1 MKLNI
6 YRFGLASSFSLC
18 CLLAP
23 KTVAAKEFFLSQQNF
38 DYEYQQMTVNSVMEI
53 TETLEINF
61 TNDATYIGKTINN
74 PKHKVAITNS
84 KNAEFQSS
92 ESQVRTGLEAKGG
105 KKPPR
110 KG

>member
-23 KTVAAKEFFLSQQNF
+23 KTVAAQAFFLSLDNNCHG
-38 DYEYQQMTVNSVMEI
+38 YQQMAVNSVMEI
-53 TETLEINF
+53 TDILDINF
-61 TNDATYIGKTINN
+61 TNDATYIGKTTNN

-92 ESQVRTGLEAKGG
+92 ESQVRAGLEAKGG

>member
-23 KTVAAKEFFLSQQNF
+23 KTVAAQGFFLFSDNF
-38 DYEYQQMTVNSVMEI
+38 SHEDQQMTVNSVIQI
-53 TETLEINF
+53 TDTLDINF
-61 TNDATYIGKTINN
+61 TNDATYIGKTTNN

-84 KNAEFQSS
+84 KNSEFQSS
-92 ESQVRTGLEAKGG
+92 ESQLRTGLEAKGG
-105 KKPPR
+105 KRPPR